1 MSGVRIL
8 VAAWKGVSAP
18 IRKSS
23 KIFRGV
29 LSPLA
34 AVSVWLTPGAAQS
47 SLSAAPQPPA
57 AEGPDIAV
65 LDTATVVPSAESTIV
80 APGPQYR
87 KSGVWAV
94 FAGRHYRD
102 LWVTPIRVPVLDLE
116 RFAGGLRP
124 LRAHTGSQTKS
135 LRFAGADGREYQ
147 FRSVDKDPT
156 ATLAPELRG
165 TAYGRALRDG
175 VSASFPAA
183 PLVANGLLESAG
195 VLADPQSL
203 ALMPDDPALGEFRSE
218 FKGVLGLIEERPEAP
233 DAEERAAGSLRRI
246 VSSTGLFRRVDASP
260 ADRVDARA
268 FLRARLMDIF
278 MGDRDRHRD
287 QFRWAA
293 LGQRRPTMWQPISRD
308 HDEAFVQ
315 LDGLALRITALYYPP
330 LVTFGPTYPKD
341 YRLNW
346 HAREVDRR
354 FLVPLERATWD
365 SVATTLQGRLTDAAI
380 DSAVRRMPPEMY
392 AVGGERLARVLRA
405 RRDGL
410 VREALRYYDFL
421 AREVEIRATDA
432 DEVAEI
438 TRADPH
444 HLDLSVRARDDSQ
457 PYFERRFD
465 DRETHEVRLMMWGGD
480 DRIVVRGADAPR
492 IRLRVVGGAGD
503 DRFVDS
509 TRTGGVRFYDDRGR
523 NIAEGSRRVAID
535 TKHHDEWVGSDTN
548 RYPPRE
554 WGTWWRPLPWVE
566 ADNDIGLFIGGGVIH
581 TQYGFRRAPYASE
594 IRVRAGYATG
604 AQSGRGELDAE
615 VHPENATYFWR
626 LQLRA
631 SGVDVL
637 RYYGLGNDTPNTGT
651 STFYRVS
658 QQRYSAEPAVVV
670 PIGRPVR
677 VSLGPFV
684 RWTRTS
690 SNAGRFI
697 APLRDTLLG
706 GRDFGQVGGRLAVE
720 LDTRDRP
727 VNPVRGLH
735 VSVAGEVSPAVWDVP
750 STYGDGQVE
759 ADAFVSAPLPATPT
773 LALRAGGRRVWGSFP
788 FFESAF
794 LGGRSTLAGYHSHRF
809 AGDASVYGGAEL
821 RLALGKAFVALPAEW
836 GIYGGGDVG
845 RVYVDGE
852 SPGGWHGS
860 GGGGLWLAFLD
871 RSNTVSVGVAAS
883 SEGTLVRA
891 GAAFGW

>member
-1 MSGVRIL
+1 MSELLQVTCALMRGSR
-8 VAAWKGVSAP
+8 WPPAP
-18 IRKSS
+18 
-23 KIFRGV
+23 G
-29 LSPLA
+29 LA
-34 AVSVWLTPGAAQS
+34 AAALALVLLSAEHAAAQS
-47 SLSAAPQPPA
+47 H
-57 AEGPDIAV
+57 G
-65 LDTATVVPSAESTIV
+65 PSATTDSVTV
-80 APGPQYR
+80 APGSQYR
-87 KSGVWAV
+87 KSGFWTV
-94 FAGRHYRD
+94 FAGRHYRS
-102 LWVTPIRVPVLDLE
+102 LWVTPVRVPVLDIE

-183 PLVANGLLESAG
+183 PLVANGLLASAG
-195 VLADPQSL
+195 VLVEPQFL
-203 ALMPDDPALGEFRSE
+203 AMMPDDPALGEFRSE
-218 FKGVLGLIEERPEAP
+218 FKGVLGLIEDRT
-233 DAEERAAGSLRRI
+233 DARDEKESVAGAVRRVISPAA
-246 VSSTGLFRRVDASP
+246 LFRRVDASP
-260 ADRVDARA
+260 TDRVDARA
-268 FLRARLMDIF
+268 FLRARLMDNF

-287 QFRWAA
+287 QFRWAES
-293 LGQRRPTMWQPISRD
+293 GQGRPTMWLPISRD

-315 LDGLALRITALYYPP
+315 LDGLALRISALYYPP

-365 SVATTLQGRLTDAAI
+365 SVATELHGRLTDAAI
-380 DSAVRRMPPEMY
+380 DSAARRMPPELY
-392 AVGGERLARVLRA
+392 AVGGERLTRVLRA

-421 AREVEIRATDA
+421 AREVEIRGTDA
-432 DEVAEI
+432 AEVAEI
-438 TRADPH
+438 TRTDPH
-444 HLDLSVRARDDSQ
+444 HLDVAIRARDGSQ

-465 DRETHEVRLMMWGGD
+465 DRETREVRLMMWGGD
-480 DRIVVRGADAPR
+480 DQVLVRGTDAPKT
-492 IRLRVVGGAGD
+492 RLRVVGGAGD

-509 TRTGGVRFYDDRGR
+509 TRSGGVRFYDDQGR
-523 NIAEGSRRVAID
+523 NVAEGSRRVAINS
-535 TKHHDEWVGSDTN
+535 KHHDEWVGSDTN

-566 ADNDIGLFIGGGVIH
+566 ANSDLGLCVGGGAIR
-581 TQYGFRRAPYASE
+581 TQYGFRRSPYASE
-594 IRVRAGYATG
+594 IRFRAGYATG
-604 AQSGRGELDAE
+604 AATGRADLEAE
-615 VHPENATYFWR
+615 VHPENATHFWHLR
-626 LQLRA
+626 LRA

-637 RYYGLGNDTPNTGT
+637 RYYGQGNDTPNTG
-651 STFYRVS
+651 SSDFHRVTL
-658 QQRYSAEPAVVV
+658 QRYSAEPALVV
-670 PIGRPVR
+670 PVGRLVR
-677 VSLGPFV
+677 LSVGPFV
-684 RWTRTS
+684 RYTRTPD
-690 SNAGRFI
+690 NAGRFI

-706 GRDFGQVGGRLAVE
+706 GREFGQAGGRLEVD

-727 VNPVRGLH
+727 VNPLRGIH
-735 VSVAGEVSPAVWDVP
+735 IAVAGEISPAVWDVP
-750 STYGDGQVE
+750 STYGAGQVE
-759 ADAFVSAPLPATPT
+759 ASAFVSARLPTTPT

-794 LGGRSTLAGYHSHRF
+794 LGGASTLSGYHSHRF
-809 AGDASVYGGAEL
+809 AGDASLYGGAQL
-821 RLALGKAFVALPAEW
+821 RLTMGKSDLALPAEW
-836 GIYGGGDVG
+836 GIYGGGDAG

-871 RSNTVSVGVAAS
+871 RRYAVSVGVAAS
-883 SEGTLVRA
+883 SEGTLVEA
-891 GAAFGW
+891 GTAFGW